1 MCRPTSQWEVEPAPT
16 RDARIIRLALVGVAL
31 LVLLAIVAL
40 ASRSGFG
47 HASASRP
54 TPGYVSWAMS
64 VFLIVFVLMIPISG
78 WLYLNQ
84 QRDVERRQR
93 SFPVRVVRGLAI
105 VFALMLL
112 GFAVAWLWRRGHL
125 PNLSTLLR
133 PSPGAAGGKGKQ
145 PAVAPYSPT
154 FEWPVLWAALALLA
168 VGGALLYRSWRR
180 HGVLEPHA
188 ADGPTVAEE
197 LAVSIGEA
205 IDDLEAEPDAR
216 VAVIAAYARMERVLG
231 RTGIGRRPSETAIEY
246 LRRVLGELSSNRD
259 AVSRLTALFE
269 RAKFSR
275 HEIDAPMKHEAIA
288 ALREIRDSLEAVP
301 A

>member
-1 MCRPTSQWEVEPAPT
+1 VEPAPA
-16 RDARIIRLALVGVAL
+16 RDARTIRLALVGVAL

-84 QRDVERRQR
+84 HRDVERRRQR
-93 SFPVRVVRGLAI
+93 SFPVRVVRGLLI
-105 VFALMLL
+105 LFALMLL
-112 GFAVAWLWRRGHL
+112 GFAATWLWRRGHL

-133 PSPGAAGGKGKQ
+133 PSSGAAGGKGKQ
-145 PAVAPYSPT
+145 STVAPYSPT
-154 FEWPVLWAALALLA
+154 FEWPVLWATLALLA

-180 HGVLEPHA
+180 HGVLEPPA

-288 ALREIRDSLEAVP
+288 ALREIRDGLEAVP